1 MENNDKCVILSKK
14 EYEELITG
22 NTIRI
27 YESVHFGDS
36 QRVFIYF
43 NITNFELIGNLYKQL
58 KRIEKLLS
66 DKLNVILSEINAE
79 KEILELDR
87 NEFLYEKSN
96 LKQEVYKE
104 VANMSYFKRRKF
116 LKQWKDK

>member
-14 EYEELITG
+14 EYEELITR

-27 YESVHFGDS
+27 DDFIQFEGT

-66 DKLNVILSEINAE
+66 DKLNVILSEINVE
-79 KEILELDR
+79 KEILKLDR
-87 NEFLYEKSN
+87 NEFLYEKTN

-104 VANMSYFKRRKF
+104 IANMSYFERRKF